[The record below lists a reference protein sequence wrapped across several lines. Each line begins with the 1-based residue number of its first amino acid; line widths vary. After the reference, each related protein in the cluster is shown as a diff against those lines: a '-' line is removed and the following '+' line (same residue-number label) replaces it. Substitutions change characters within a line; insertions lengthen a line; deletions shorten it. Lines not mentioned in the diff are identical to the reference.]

1 MDIRIKELVELTR
14 KKFGLSNYYLQ
25 EHQFYRSVNEFNET
39 VYTLSMEWFPDHT
52 VQEEDASNLQM
63 GQQVL
68 K

>member
-1 MDIRIKELVELTR
+1 MDIRIKELVELTQ

-39 VYTLSMEWFPDHT
+39 VYTLSMEWFPNQLFKKRM
-52 VQEEDASNLQM
+52 VQIQM